1 MSDDARPQWDYI
13 RDDGRTSSLK
23 GWLWTIGAGLV
34 WFGLMA
40 GFRPQGVTVVRERMT
55 QAPPDQVFQ
64 AFSDA
69 GRVAEW
75 CECGSLKILDRRP
88 PRRVQ
93 FSGALFGKDQGES
106 QSEILFF
113 SEEKGTRVRW
123 IWNAR
128 RSPLS
133 ATFRGIHASEQIVGP
148 ALEKALDR
156 LMEKLDRS

>member
-13 RDDGRTSSLK
+13 RDDGRTTSLK

-34 WFGLMA
+34 WFGVMV
-40 GFRPQGVTVVRERMT
+40 GFRPQGVTVVRERLT
-55 QAPPDQVFQ
+55 QASPELVFQ
-64 AFSDA
+64 AFSDPE
-69 GRVAEW
+69 RVSEW
-75 CECGSLKILDRRP
+75 CGCGTLKILDLHP
-88 PRRVQ
+88 PRRIRL
-93 FSGALFGKDQGES
+93 SGALFGKDQGES
-106 QSEILFF
+106 QNEILFF

-133 ATFRGIHASEQIVGP
+133 ATFRGIRASEQIVGP

-156 LMEKLDRS
+156 LVEKLD